1 MIVFIAA
8 QIKSRA
14 CVVSLS
20 DMYAHRVAGQHLC
33 HEFFFPFIKIQQKI
47 KNFLEFLF
55 VPVEILKI
63 LPVSTQVPISF
74 GVQVENFRIEN
85 IKLVED
91 SEEENPILVKE
102 IEKLYRKHHRL
113 MGYEKKTKV
122 VQSLMRKGFS
132 YDDISTVYE
141 RICEELEDE

>member
-1 MIVFIAA
+1 MRFYILRIIGKEVESAILDPFFYFLDCFMIVFIAA

-33 HEFFFPFIKIQQKI
+33 HEFFFSFIKIQRKI

-85 IKLVED
+85 INLVAVD
-91 SEEENPILVKE
+91 HVRSIA
-102 IEKLYRKHHRL
+102 
-113 MGYEKKTKV
+113 
-122 VQSLMRKGFS
+122 
-132 YDDISTVYE
+132 
-141 RICEELEDE
+141 